1 MIKNNYLIYKMTVY
15 TLLSRRYNYTNY
27 TLEDIFFLL
36 TMHINYY
43 YDEIYFNEPIMQLFE
58 NSETLLRKLIRE
70 NPHLTRRQ
78 LGSAFLALNLIIII
92 SLTSTIN

>member
-1 MIKNNYLIYKMTVY
+1 MSVFTLFDIKHKY
-15 TLLSRRYNYTNY
+15 TEYNFN
-27 TLEDIFFLL
+27 DIFFLL

-43 YDEIYFNEPIMQLFE
+43 YDEIYFNEPIMQFFE
-58 NSETLLRKLIRE
+58 DSEVLLRKLIRE

-92 SLTSTIN
+92 SLTERRNVY